1 MCLCSVETGR
11 EKRKQKQGVRI
22 PAEAFP
28 SSHFPCSPAARCLSQ
43 GRAGTVPA
51 GSRRCPRALLPGC
64 PEPVWAA
71 SSPAHPAGTC
81 LLPGG
86 NPSGAQTATGTET
99 QEVNGSTAHTT
110 TEGANAPLKEGARL
124 ASWQT
129 EMQSTAWHLGLPLEL
144 LEVDVHTHFDVLGQ
158 HGLLREIYS
167 VCNYHMICRET
178 R

>member
-1 MCLCSVETGR
+1 MLVPGQSRHGARWEHQVPPRTAARLPRARAGSQFPRAPSGALFAPGR
-11 EKRKQKQGVRI
+11 E
-22 PAEAFP
+22 
-28 SSHFPCSPAARCLSQ
+28 
-43 GRAGTVPA
+43 
-51 GSRRCPRALLPGC
+51 
-64 PEPVWAA
+64 
-71 SSPAHPAGTC
+71 
-81 LLPGG
+81 
-86 NPSGAQTATGTET
+86 PSGAQTATGTKT

-124 ASWQT
+124 ASRQT

-178 R
+178 V